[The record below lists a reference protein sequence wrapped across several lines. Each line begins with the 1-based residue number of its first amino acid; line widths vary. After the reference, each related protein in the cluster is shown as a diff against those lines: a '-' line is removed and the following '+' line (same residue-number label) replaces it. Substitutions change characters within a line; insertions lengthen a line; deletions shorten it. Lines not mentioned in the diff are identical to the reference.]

1 MRWHSAGV
9 PKSKV
14 YGFDDVSARRRDVA
28 LALGGEGGIELTVLD
43 AGEEDR
49 GEPG

>member
-9 PKSKV
+9 PKSRV
-14 YGFDDVSARRRDVA
+14 YGFDDVSARRRDVV
-28 LALGGEGGIELTVLD
+28 LVSGGGGIELTALD

-49 GEPG
+49 GESG